1 MYLPTLLGLLV
12 FATAIP
18 AHAAPITWEFEGR
31 LEHRQVIGTPDG
43 IESFTA
49 TLNSLGV
56 QTGAPISGFIVFESS
71 TLDIL
76 PEASLARYRGAIT
89 HAELRL
95 GSYALSRNPD
105 PLVTSDIFAGAF
117 LNNGHSV
124 LYPQVSL
131 VDDTGLLDGA
141 FMEIE
146 LASQNGGFFTD
157 ETQSLPLDPPAL
169 SDLEPYHAFAYGTAI
184 WVSLSVDG
192 AEAQMYTS
200 ISRLVRVPEPAV
212 LTLLAPT
219 ALALAALRSRRAS

>member
-1 MYLPTLLGLLV
+1 MYLRMLVGLVL
-12 FATAIP
+12 FGTAIP

-31 LEHRQVIGTPDG
+31 LEYRQLIGTPDG

-56 QTGAPISGFIVFESS
+56 QAGAPISGFIVFESS
-71 TLDIL
+71 ALDIL
-76 PEASLARYRGAIT
+76 PEANLARYRGAIT

-95 GSYALSRNPD
+95 GGYTLSRNPD
-105 PLVTSDIFAGAF
+105 PLRTSDIFAGTL
-117 LNNGHSV
+117 LNSGFSV

-146 LASQNGGFFTD
+146 LASQSSEFFTD
-157 ETQSLPLDPPAL
+157 ETRSLPLDPPAL
-169 SDLEPYHAFAYGTAI
+169 SDLEQYVAFAYGTAI
-184 WVSLSVDG
+184 YVSLSADG

-200 ISRLVRVPEPAV
+200 ISRLERVPEPAV
-212 LTLLAPT
+212 IALIAAAAVALL
-219 ALALAALRSRRAS
+219 ALRSRRAS